1 MSQILYHV
9 IGKKHERIEF
19 MSHTPCIST
28 LSDSNDKTINFHVF
42 YQLHGIEFGTLGLFF
57 CDFLDGIVMFEHKI

>member
-28 LSDSNDKTINFHVF
+28 LSDSNDKTINFPEDWIKEVHIKGIRSKFVSDILSF
-42 YQLHGIEFGTLGLFF
+42 QPPPCYQ
-57 CDFLDGIVMFEHKI
+57 